1 MKISN
6 IGMLNRKGMVCSTL
20 GLLKGEIVWMGG
32 NDRVTEGV
40 WSWTGGK
47 TSWSYTNWKTGTCTL
62 LKFAVSFCTD
72 TIDST
77 HLEKFIHADEIFHQF
92 FGGGR
97 ISIQLFVLRYTYTG
111 SQSRVMCTPCCIVL
125 CIFCLV
131 FIFST
136 LLCDKRPYSHF
147 TMHAPTVY
155 FCYDPLFRTYFFI
168 YLENGKFP
176 FI

>member
-47 TSWSYTNWKTGTCTL
+47 TSWNYTNWRTGTCTL
-62 LKFAVSFCTD
+62 LKLAVSFCTD

-77 HLEKFIHADEIFHQF
+77 HLEKFIHADEIFQPF
-92 FGGGR
+92 FWRGEDKH
-97 ISIQLFVLRYTYTG
+97 LV
-111 SQSRVMCTPCCIVL
+111 VCTKVYLYRKSVTCHG
-125 CIFCLV
+125 FN
-131 FIFST
+131 
-136 LLCDKRPYSHF
+136 LLYCS
-147 TMHAPTVY
+147 
-155 FCYDPLFRTYFFI
+155 
-168 YLENGKFP
+168 
-176 FI
+176 